1 MTTEKF
7 NDYARFVA
15 TTTSEMSK
23 NTLGLSS
30 RILRLEGATSHLTR
44 SDGTVERGAEI
55 HMATL
60 LTSVIGMLAESGEFA
75 EVVKKKLFQADTNF
89 TDDEIFHMKREL
101 GDVLWYWV
109 QGCTALGFTPD
120 EVMDENINKL
130 EKRYPN
136 GFEVVRSEVRADG
149 DI

>member
-30 RILRLEGATSHLTR
+30 RILRLEGTTSHLTR

>member
-1 MTTEKF
+1 LTTEKF

-30 RILRLEGATSHLTR
+30 RILKLEGNTSHITDSGGEVTR
-44 SDGTVERGAEI
+44 TAEV

-60 LTSVIGMLAESGEFA
+60 ITSVIGMLAESGEFA
-75 EVVKKKLFQADTNF
+75 EVVKKKLFQADSNF
-89 TDDEIFHMKREL
+89 TEEEIFHMKREL
-101 GDVLWYWV
+101 GDVLWYWT

-120 EVMDENINKL
+120 EVMDENIRKL

-136 GFEVVRSEVRADG
+136 GFEVIRSEVRADG